1 MVAKYRSVLAV
12 RGAPALIVSSVV
24 GRLPLGMASLALL
37 LLVRGSHHSYA
48 IAGLVVGAYGFA
60 NAAAAPV
67 QGRLIDRFGRARV
80 LVPSAV
86 AQALVLI
93 AFVLACSGGASGA
106 VLVPVAAA
114 AGALTP
120 SVSATTRA
128 LLRAVFQ
135 DPAVRDTA
143 YALDSVIQ
151 ETVWITGPLI
161 VALVVGFSSTEVAVL
176 VVGAVCVVGTA
187 LFVRS
192 PLARTTGTRGAHEPR
207 GAVLSNP
214 GLRALLAP
222 VGLIGIGIGAT
233 GVGLPSLALHA
244 GSRPSAGVLLAV
256 WSLGSMIGGLWYG
269 ARAWS
274 SPLSRRYRLLLII
287 AVGFNAPLIAVRT
300 VPEGVV
306 ASVLA
311 GLTMA
316 PVFSCQYALVG
327 RVVTRGTENEAFTW
341 ISAMLIGG
349 ISLGSAI
356 GGAVIA
362 IGGVSAP
369 FVVNCVATALAALLA
384 VRAHEPV
391 PAPATTA
398 VAARAGHS
406 EPRQAPAEAHS
417 SAS

>member
-135 DPAVRDTA
+135 DPG
-143 YALDSVIQ
+143 
-151 ETVWITGPLI
+151 GP
-161 VALVVGFSSTEVAVL
+161 
-176 VVGAVCVVGTA
+176 
-187 LFVRS
+187 RH
-192 PLARTTGTRGAHEPR
+192 R
-207 GAVLSNP
+207 
-214 GLRALLAP
+214 
-222 VGLIGIGIGAT
+222 
-233 GVGLPSLALHA
+233 
-244 GSRPSAGVLLAV
+244 
-256 WSLGSMIGGLWYG
+256 
-269 ARAWS
+269 
-274 SPLSRRYRLLLII
+274 
-287 AVGFNAPLIAVRT
+287 
-300 VPEGVV
+300 
-306 ASVLA
+306 
-311 GLTMA
+311 
-316 PVFSCQYALVG
+316 
-327 RVVTRGTENEAFTW
+327 
-341 ISAMLIGG
+341 
-349 ISLGSAI
+349 
-356 GGAVIA
+356 
-362 IGGVSAP
+362 
-369 FVVNCVATALAALLA
+369 
-384 VRAHEPV
+384 VRA
-391 PAPATTA
+391 
-398 VAARAGHS
+398 
-406 EPRQAPAEAHS
+406 
-417 SAS
+417 